1 MVDKRPTHLV
11 LKETMPFKL
20 TIIILAQNE
29 RTNDALLASLQ
40 PEFDAIDTKR
50 VRLQVTPTRNQLEFH
65 LAAKDAKALR
75 AASTS
80 LLRLFMVAEGVLHL
94 TMRQISGEENG

>member
-1 MVDKRPTHLV
+1 MVDERPTHLV
-11 LKETMPFKL
+11 LKETMPFWL
-20 TIIILAQNE
+20 TIIILDQNGC
-29 RTNDALLASLQ
+29 TNDALLATLQ

-65 LAAKDAKALR
+65 LAAKDVKALR

-80 LLRLFMVAEGVLHL
+80 LLRLFMVAEGVFHL
-94 TMRQISGEENG
+94 TVRQISGEENG